1 MTTGQM
7 TSEATGNDGLRR
19 LGEPRTA
26 ASNCVPTSGAPN
38 KPMVPTAPA
47 SPTVNPLRPMRRHIG
62 QPLGS
67 SESDERRPASEHESG
82 RERRENQRAT
92 TDNGLRAASC
102 ERRGAGNVMA
112 RRATATATTRV
123 GERPA
128 SGTATVAFTPA
139 FSIPNKPMVPTA
151 HACFNEHPI
160 DPVRR
165 HMGRPL
171 GGEQRPT
178 KSNTRATVNVQRG
191 QRRDDGPGD
200 QRDDQRRRIAA
211 DNGPASDLLVEQ
223 LEDCLQQGFRVWTC
237 QEVEI
242 AWVETVA
249 G

>member
-1 MTTGQM
+1 
-7 TSEATGNDGLRR
+7 
-19 LGEPRTA
+19 
-26 ASNCVPTSGAPN
+26 
-38 KPMVPTAPA
+38 MVPTAAA
-47 SPTVNPLRPMRRHIG
+47 SPATNPPLLLRQHIG
-62 QPLGS
+62 QSLGS

-165 HMGRPL
+165 HMGRPF
-171 GGEQRPT
+171 GSKKTAIGPWREPVGE
-178 KSNTRATVNVQRG
+178 V
-191 QRRDDGPGD
+191 
-200 QRDDQRRRIAA
+200 
-211 DNGPASDLLVEQ
+211 
-223 LEDCLQQGFRVWTC
+223 CLSGS
-237 QEVEI
+237 
-242 AWVETVA
+242 VA
-249 G
+249 QMMVIR